1 MLKRLLVS
9 LTLLSLLAGLRA
21 ADNPAVP
28 FRAMLD
34 RYYEDYLALFPIE
47 AAINGDND
55 HRYEAVWPNTISVEH
70 RTKVAAMCEQY
81 LAELAR
87 FDRATLSTTD
97 QLSYD
102 TLKWNLGLRREG
114 AAQLFH
120 LLPVNQFNCDTL
132 TFAQMGS
139 GTFIHP
145 FKTAQDYDN
154 FLRRAADFS
163 AWVDTAIAN
172 MRQGA
177 AWGIVQPRILMER
190 VLAQLAPLMSDDEQK
205 NTFFGPL
212 KNLPASLSA
221 VEQTKL
227 ATEYRAGLR
236 AIVLPAYA
244 RLHDFIRDEYLKNCR
259 ETAGISALPGGME
272 AYAYLV
278 RLQTTTAL
286 TPEQIHEIGLREVAR
301 LRGEMEKVRTQV
313 DFKCSLNEFLQFTAT
328 DPQFSPYKTEE
339 EVLAGYRAIEARV
352 MAAVPQFFGHLPRM
366 KFGIRAT
373 EAFRAATAAHEYIA
387 GSADGTRPGVFFVP
401 ITDPAKYRTPRIE
414 NLFLHEAIPGHHF
427 QLSLA
432 LENTHLPRFRRY
444 DANNAYV
451 EGWALYTESLGRE
464 LGLYT
469 DRYQYLGMLFGDMN
483 RAIRLVV
490 DTGLHAKG
498 WTRAQAMAFAAEN
511 SGGPPENQASAIER
525 YMAYPG
531 QALGYKIGQ
540 LKIRELRTRGE
551 QQLGAKFDLRAFH
564 DEVLGEGALPLAVLE
579 AHIQAWLDH
588 AAAGK

>member
-9 LTLLSLLAGLRA
+9 LALLSLLAGLRA
-21 ADNPAVP
+21 ADNPATP

-70 RTKVAAMCEQY
+70 RTKVAAMCERY
-81 LAELAR
+81 LADLAR
-87 FDRATLSTTD
+87 VDRAALSTTD

-172 MRQGA
+172 MRHGA
-177 AWGIVQPRILMER
+177 AWGIVQPRTLMER
-190 VLAQLAPLMSDDEQK
+190 VLPQLEPLMSEDEQK

-221 VEQTKL
+221 ADQAKL
-227 ATEYRAGLR
+227 ASEYRAGIR
-236 AIVLPAYA
+236 AIILPAYA

-259 ETAGISALPGGME
+259 ATAGLGALPGGKE
-272 AYAYLV
+272 AYAYAV

-301 LRGEMEKVRTQV
+301 LSTRWTKCVSRSGSRARSASSCNSSPPTRNSRPTRPRR
-313 DFKCSLNEFLQFTAT
+313 KCSPTTA
-328 DPQFSPYKTEE
+328 PSK
-339 EVLAGYRAIEARV
+339 RA
-352 MAAVPQFFGHLPRM
+352 
-366 KFGIRAT
+366 
-373 EAFRAATAAHEYIA
+373 
-387 GSADGTRPGVFFVP
+387 
-401 ITDPAKYRTPRIE
+401 
-414 NLFLHEAIPGHHF
+414 
-427 QLSLA
+427 
-432 LENTHLPRFRRY
+432 
-444 DANNAYV
+444 
-451 EGWALYTESLGRE
+451 
-464 LGLYT
+464 
-469 DRYQYLGMLFGDMN
+469 
-483 RAIRLVV
+483 
-490 DTGLHAKG
+490 
-498 WTRAQAMAFAAEN
+498 
-511 SGGPPENQASAIER
+511 
-525 YMAYPG
+525 
-531 QALGYKIGQ
+531 
-540 LKIRELRTRGE
+540 
-551 QQLGAKFDLRAFH
+551 
-564 DEVLGEGALPLAVLE
+564 
-579 AHIQAWLDH
+579 
-588 AAAGK
+588 